1 METELPP
8 IYAQRI
14 REKARKKAQQGI
26 REAL

>member
-8 IYAQRI
+8 IYAHWI
-14 REKARKKAQQGI
+14 RKKAQQGI